1 MPKYFFDKLET
12 FSSNTALILKDETRL
27 SYEELAGLADKFLE
41 KLPIEKKLVLIEMA
55 NELDPIVAYLAC
67 LRGNHPAI
75 LVYPEHQELIAQIKS
90 DYAPDIIYEKLENN
104 FVLNYNFKNHVPS
117 NNFSPELAL
126 LLSSSGSTGS
136 AKSIR
141 LSADNLNANAE
152 SIVEYL
158 NIDATQKTI
167 TNLPLHYS
175 YGLSILNSHL
185 ACGAGIVVTDESVI
199 DDSFWELFKREKVT
213 SLAGVPYVYE
223 VLDRIGFQKM
233 DLPSLQYFTQA
244 GGRLAPEL
252 VKKFA
257 QYAKDTNR
265 RFYVMYGQ
273 TEATARI
280 AYMPYDKILDHPN
293 CMGIPIPK
301 GQIKLYD
308 GEKEIKKIDT
318 PGEIVYTGPN
328 VMMGYALNRED
339 LSLPSQIN
347 ELRTGDIACI
357 NQEGLYYI
365 VGRKSR
371 FLKLFGKRV
380 NLDEIELY
388 LRRQGKSVIC
398 GGTDQQLIV
407 LTTDKNELKHI
418 KDILISFYKLSANIV
433 TVIHEDEIPL
443 LSSGKP
449 DYAKLNTI
457 AKRITGDTEITN
469 KPNVFKKIASFFYTK
484 EESTISTKRSVK
496 ECFIS
501 ELGKEKVADD
511 DSFLTLSGDSL
522 GYVSL
527 SVELEKNLGFLPEKW
542 ESKTIKELE
551 EEALNKKLFS
561 EKSNGNIWN
570 SINYFRAIAIFS
582 IVLAHTDLIAWNI
595 DNNFEKIIIS
605 FVYDNSILFFFISG
619 FIFYHFSEN
628 KFKYLKFIKGKIK
641 NLVIPYIVLSISI
654 IIIQYFLNNFG
665 LLNSNWYKIDSI
677 KSVLFAL
684 IKGTALIPYWF
695 VPFMF
700 IMFLMSPL
708 FIRFTKL
715 RASIRNIL
723 LLLLIAA
730 ALFIHR
736 PLYLWNPLQNFIHY
750 TPVYLLGIISSKY
763 KADIYK
769 FLKNK
774 SLLLLIFVIG
784 FSMLQVFINGD
795 STNASK
801 LFVYNGIDFQL
812 IQKIFMCYFLMIF
825 LHKYEDIKSPALT
838 LLASTSFAVYFLHF
852 WFIYFI
858 VVYQYNHPSSI
869 LLTFTKPLMWLLY
882 AIIFT
887 AFSVLIAL
895 LIKKVFPTKSKYITG
910 Y

>member
-1 MPKYFFDKLET
+1 MTKYFFNNLEL
-12 FSSNTALILKDETRL
+12 FSGNTALILKDGTRL
-27 SYEELAGLADKFLE
+27 SYGELADLADEYLK
-41 KLPIEKKLVLIEMA
+41 KLPNEKKLVLIEMA
-55 NELDPIVAYLAC
+55 NELDSIVAYLAC
-67 LRGNHPAI
+67 LRGNHPAM
-75 LVYPEHQELIAQIKS
+75 LVYPEHQELIAQIKE
-90 DYAPDIIYEKLENN
+90 DYAPDFIYEKLEDK
-104 FVLNYNFKNHVPS
+104 FVLRNNLNNHVPS

-136 AKSIR
+136 AKTIR
-141 LSADNLNANAE
+141 LSAKNLNANAE

-175 YGLSILNSHL
+175 YGLSVLNSHL
-185 ACGAGIVVTDESVI
+185 ACGASIVVTDESVI

-213 SLAGVPYVYE
+213 SFAGVPHVYE
-223 VLDRIGFQKM
+223 LLDRIGFQKK
-233 DLPSLQYFTQA
+233 DLPSLQCFTQA

-280 AYMPYDKILDHPN
+280 AYMPYDKILDYPN

-301 GQIKLYD
+301 GEIKLYD
-308 GEKEIKKIDT
+308 GVKEIKKIDT
-318 PGEIVYTGPN
+318 PGEIVYSGPN
-328 VMMGYALNRED
+328 VMMGYALNRDD
-339 LSLPSQIN
+339 LSLPSQIT
-347 ELRTGDIACI
+347 ELRTGDIACY
-357 NQEGLYYI
+357 NKEGLYYI

-380 NLDEIELY
+380 NLDEVELY

-398 GGTDQQLIV
+398 GGNDQQLVV
-407 LTTDKNELKHI
+407 LTTDKNEIKQI
-418 KDILISFYKLSANIV
+418 KDIIISFYKLSANIV

-449 DYAKLNTI
+449 DYAKLTTI
-457 AKRITGDTEITN
+457 AKRITGDTDITD
-469 KPNVFKKIASFFYTK
+469 KQKSIFKKIISFFCTK
-484 EESTISTKRSVK
+484 EVSTINTKHSVK
-496 ECFIS
+496 ESFTS
-501 ELGKEKVADD
+501 VLSLEEVADD
-511 DSFLTLSGDSL
+511 ASFLSLNGDSL
-522 GYVSL
+522 GYVAL

-542 ESKTIKELE
+542 ESRTIKDLE
-551 EEALNKKLFS
+551 EEALNKELSSK
-561 EKSNGNIWN
+561 KSNGNIWN

-582 IVLAHTDLIAWNI
+582 IVLAHTNMIAWTI
-595 DNNFEKIIIS
+595 DNKFEKILMS
-605 FVYDNSILFFFISG
+605 FNRDNTILFFFISG

-628 KFKYLKFIKGKIK
+628 KFKYLNFIKGKIR
-641 NLVIPYIVLSISI
+641 NLVIPYLVLSISI
-654 IIIQYFLNNFG
+654 LIIQYFLNG
-665 LLNSNWYKIDSI
+665 SKLLFNGYEINSV
-677 KSVLFAL
+677 KSVLLAL
-684 IKGTALIPYWF
+684 ITGTALIPYWF

-715 RASIRNIL
+715 QTGIRNIL
-723 LLLLIAA
+723 LLLLLVF

-736 PLYLWNPLQNFIHY
+736 PSNLWNPLQNLIHY

-763 KADIYK
+763 KADIYN

-784 FSMLQVFINGD
+784 FSILQVFINGSSD
-795 STNASK
+795 NESI

-825 LHKYEDIKSPALT
+825 LHKYEDIKSPILN

-852 WFIYFI
+852 WFIYFTY
-858 VVYQYNHPSSI
+858 VYFLRHPSSI
-869 LLTFTKPLMWLLY
+869 LPTYMQPLMWILY
-882 AIIFT
+882 AVIFT
-887 AFSVLIAL
+887 AFSVSIAL
-895 LIKKVFPTKSKYITG
+895 LIKKVIPSKSKYITG